1 MTLYSLPFSF
11 LPWFQIHIYLRK
23 WFWIGTERNHLS
35 QVKWSSMVSLT
46 WKGNFWSEML
56 IPCWHCAHKDHLI
69 NQNKVNK
76 IEHLGKLTNGSAFS
90 GLSVGPG
97 TPQTLFLL
105 CRSIGIPENRVTQLP
120 ACFCL
125 LWAKRWVPA
134 RGWKSTFLVISMLQA
149 CIRQQPW
156 YQFSAYTS
164 GLEAMPGTL
173 PAPPSS

>member
-1 MTLYSLPFSF
+1 
-11 LPWFQIHIYLRK
+11 
-23 WFWIGTERNHLS
+23 
-35 QVKWSSMVSLT
+35 
-46 WKGNFWSEML
+46 ML
-56 IPCWHCAHKDHLI
+56 IPCWHCAHKDHLK

-76 IEHLGKLTNGSAFS
+76 IEHLDKLTNGSAFS

-105 CRSIGIPENRVTQLP
+105 CCRIGIPENRVTQLP

-149 CIRQQPW
+149 CIHQQPW
-156 YQFSAYTS
+156 PQFSPVFRLH
-164 GLEAMPGTL
+164 LEAMPGTL
-173 PAPPSS
+173 LAPPSSSG